1 MGKKTGIFY
10 HKLALMTNNLS
21 PVEPTPPE
29 PLPEP
34 KLATPPPRSKLEI
47 ARQKAERANAFLQKL
62 EAQARSKV
70 AGENRKLDIRRKV
83 LLGAYLL
90 GKIQKDDDMKAQ
102 ILAEMDKYLVR
113 DAERALFDLPP
124 LPRKPAT
131 PELTPH
137 PLLTPPAPFTQGGGE
152 TAVLIKQFRAV
163 ID

>member
-1 MGKKTGIFY
+1 M
-10 HKLALMTNNLS
+10 
-21 PVEPTPPE
+21 
-29 PLPEP
+29 
-34 KLATPPPRSKLEI
+34 EI
-47 ARQKAERANAFLQKL
+47 ARQRAERANAFLQKL

-124 LPRKPAT
+124 LPPTPAPAT

-137 PLLTPPAPFTQGGGE
+137 PLLTPLPPLHEGGKQPF
-152 TAVLIKQFRAV
+152 
-163 ID
+163 